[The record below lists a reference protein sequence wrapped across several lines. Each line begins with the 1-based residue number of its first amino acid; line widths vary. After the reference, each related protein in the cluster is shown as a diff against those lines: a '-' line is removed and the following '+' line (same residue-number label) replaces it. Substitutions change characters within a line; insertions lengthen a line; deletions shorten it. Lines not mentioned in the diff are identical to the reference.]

1 MVYKNVRAYWE
12 QEVRQG
18 LYMPAF
24 SSKFICE
31 KTITSMKNFQTLA
44 IKQEQVIFRVC
55 MSPPTKQ
62 VLLQKLENYLK
73 PLNIK
78 SGIEKDK
85 HPDKEWLILAISTLS
100 DGKDEIFAP
109 DYMPNRDAYGLQKP
123 VAVDPIN
130 QAAIPHHL
138 IGYGKGRHLKLGGMT
153 KEERVEMQLKAAE
166 NRVKKQQDA
175 QERLRKELELVKA
188 KDKVAMAKIQERE
201 KLKTEVVAEF
211 RAAADNFVA
220 EEIAKAKAQMQ
231 QQMEAELQQR
241 LAQAQLVKMP
251 VFGQGMPSFQEHL
264 QQMSQM
270 GSQQNLFEEMEGVSQ
285 DASQNQFEGSVDTM
299 QDARKQRKKNKMM
312 ANTIRN
318 QSAMGSQS
326 FD

>member
-1 MVYKNVRAYWE
+1 M
-12 QEVRQG
+12 
-18 LYMPAF
+18 
-24 SSKFICE
+24 
-31 KTITSMKNFQTLA
+31 
-44 IKQEQVIFRVC
+44 
-55 MSPPTKQ
+55 
-62 VLLQKLENYLK
+62 
-73 PLNIK
+73 
-78 SGIEKDK
+78 
-85 HPDKEWLILAISTLS
+85 ILAISTLS
-100 DGKDEIFAP
+100 QGKDEIFAP
-109 DYMPNRDAYGLQKP
+109 DYMPNRDAYGMQKP

-251 VFGQGMPSFQEHL
+251 VFGQGMPSFQEHI